1 MNYRPEIDGLRTV
14 AVIPVILFHLGYS
27 FIKGGYLG
35 VDVFFVISGYL
46 ITKILTNDIEK
57 GNFSMYRFW
66 IRRVKRLLPLLLSI
80 ILLTLIIAPFLVFK
94 PVVKDISNDIFPS
107 LFSYFNFHALFDFGN
122 YWGGKSEES
131 FFLHTWSLSVE
142 EQFYLVYPFFLFL
155 AYRYF
160 RNFII
165 PIFVI
170 ALISFCLFVFYLKI
184 DKSTDFTFYM
194 LPTRVW
200 ELAVGGLAGLI
211 SVKKS
216 KLNFHPSLL
225 PIVGIFLIVVSYF
238 FASKTLGFSVLLPVL
253 GTAILILFCTPNDNI
268 GKMLSTK
275 IFVFIGK
282 ISYSLYLWH
291 WIIIV
296 LFKNLHYQFQH
307 TNSHLLNGIIVIL
320 TFFISYLSYTFI
332 ENKTRNNKYTP
343 KLVLLGI
350 VVISGLT
357 LYFQSNLFSPF
368 YKSEYNKQ
376 ISYVEYFDISPSQ
389 SILHNFLNNDNL
401 RHDVVIPKKLQ
412 KYNDAYKKGGI
423 IEDQKKG
430 TPKVMLIGDS
440 HGVMWAKTFN
450 EIANQL
456 NTSISCYTSNGVSP
470 FFNISNLDDQNENAI
485 YTQKQRIE
493 YAKSIL
499 INIEKWK
506 PKLIVFACR
515 WDGLNEETKKKFED
529 LLSLLEQKK
538 CKVLVLTQPPVLHF
552 MTDRNASQYFTYLGL
567 KPINGYNLIDV
578 DTTAVV
584 KNNDYIQSLSKTYS
598 NVSVYDV
605 CKNMIDKNKVK
616 ISLNKEVLYFDDDH
630 LSYYGTS
637 IHKDNILSIITQI
650 KFSNI

>member
-66 IRRVKRLLPLLLSI
+66 IRRVKRLLPLLLII
-80 ILLTLIIAPFLVFK
+80 ILSTLVITPFLVFK
-94 PVVKDISNDIFPS
+94 PVVKDISNDIFPT

-142 EQFYLVYPFFLFL
+142 EQFYLLYPFFLFL
-155 AYRYF
+155 VYKYF

-165 PIFVI
+165 PILI
-170 ALISFCLFVFYLKI
+170 ITLISFSLFVFYLKI
-184 DKSTDFTFYM
+184 DKNTDFTFYM
-194 LPTRVW
+194 LPTRIW
-200 ELAVGGLAGLI
+200 ELAIGGLAGLI
-211 SVKKS
+211 SLKKT
-216 KLNFHPSLL
+216 KLNFNSNLL
-225 PIVGIFLIVVSYF
+225 SIAGIFLIIVSYF
-238 FASKTLGFSVLLPVL
+238 FASTTLGFSVLLPVL
-253 GTAILILFCTPNDNI
+253 GTAVLILFCSPTDTV
-268 GKMLSTK
+268 GKILSTK
-275 IFVFIGK
+275 VFVFVGK

-291 WIIIV
+291 WVLIV
-296 LFKNLHYQFQH
+296 VFKNLHYQFQH
-307 TNSHLLNGIIVIL
+307 TNTHLLNGIIVIV
-320 TFFISYLSYTFI
+320 TFFMSYLSYTFI
-332 ENKTRNNKYTP
+332 ENKTRNYKHTP

-350 VVISGLT
+350 AVISSLT
-357 LYFQSNLFSPF
+357 LYFQSNLYSPF
-368 YKSEYNKQ
+368 YKSEFNKQ

-389 SILHNFLNNDNL
+389 SILQNFLNNDNL
-401 RHDVVIPKKLQ
+401 RYDVVIPKKLK
-412 KYNDAYKKGGI
+412 KYNEAYKTEGI
-423 IEDQKKG
+423 IEEKKKG
-430 TPKVMLIGDS
+430 IPKVMLIGDS

-450 EIANQL
+450 EIASQL
-456 NTSISCYTSNGVSP
+456 NTSISCYTSNGVNP
-470 FFNISNLDDQNENAI
+470 FFNISDLEDQKENTI
-485 YTQKQRIE
+485 YTKKQRVD

-506 PKLIVFACR
+506 PELIVFACR
-515 WDGLNEETKKKFED
+515 WDGLNNDSKKHFED
-529 LLSLLEQKK
+529 LLSFLEKRNS
-538 CKVLVLTQPPVLHF
+538 KVLVLTQPPVLHF

-567 KPINGYNLIDV
+567 KPMNGYNLIDV

-584 KNNDYIQSLSKTYS
+584 TNNNYIKSLPTTYS

-605 CKNMIDKNKVK
+605 FESMMEKNKVK
-616 ISLNKEVLYFDDDH
+616 ISSNKEVLYFDDDH

-637 IHKDNILSIITQI
+637 IHKDNIKSIIEQI
-650 KFSNI
+650 KLSNI

>member
-1 MNYRPEIDGLRTV
+1 MNYRTEIDGLRTV

-66 IRRVKRLLPLLLSI
+66 IRRVKRLLPLLLII
-80 ILLTLIIAPFLVFK
+80 ILSTLLITPFLVFK

-142 EQFYLVYPFFLFL
+142 EQFYLLYPFFLFL
-155 AYRYF
+155 VYKYF

-165 PIFVI
+165 PILII
-170 ALISFCLFVFYLKI
+170 ALIGFSLFVFYLKI
-184 DKSTDFTFYM
+184 DKNTDFTFYM
-194 LPTRVW
+194 LPTRIW
-200 ELAVGGLAGLI
+200 ELAIGGLAGLI
-211 SVKKS
+211 SLKKT
-216 KLNFHPSLL
+216 KLNFNSNLL
-225 PIVGIFLIVVSYF
+225 PIAGIFLIIVSYF
-238 FASKTLGFSVLLPVL
+238 FASTTLGFSVLLPVL
-253 GTAILILFCTPNDNI
+253 GTAVLILFCSPTDTV
-268 GKMLSTK
+268 GKILSTK
-275 IFVFIGK
+275 VFVFVGK

-291 WIIIV
+291 WVLIV
-296 LFKNLHYQFQH
+296 GFKNLHYQFQH
-307 TNSHLLNGIIVIL
+307 TNSHLLNGIIVIV
-320 TFFISYLSYTFI
+320 TFFMSYLSYTFI
-332 ENKTRNNKYTP
+332 ENKTRNYKHTP

-350 VVISGLT
+350 AVISSLT
-357 LYFQSNLFSPF
+357 LYFQSNLYSPF
-368 YKSEYNKQ
+368 YKSEFNKQ

-389 SILHNFLNNDNL
+389 SILQNFLNNDNL
-401 RHDVVIPKKLQ
+401 RYDVVIPKKLQ
-412 KYNDAYKKGGI
+412 KYNEAYKTEGI
-423 IEDQKKG
+423 IEEKKRG
-430 TPKVMLIGDS
+430 IPKVMLIGDS

-450 EIANQL
+450 EIASQL
-456 NTSISCYTSNGVSP
+456 NTSISCYTSNGVNP
-470 FFNISNLDDQNENAI
+470 FFNMSDLNDQKENAI
-485 YTQKQRIE
+485 YTKKQKVD
-493 YAKSIL
+493 YAKSL
-499 INIEKWK
+499 LNNIEKWK

-515 WDGLNEETKKKFED
+515 WGGLNKESKKYFED
-529 LLSLLEQKK
+529 LLSFLEQRN
-538 CKVLVLTQPPVLHF
+538 CKVLVLTQPPVLDF

-567 KPINGYNLIDV
+567 KPIKGYNLIDV
-578 DTTAVV
+578 DNTAVV
-584 KNNDYIQSLSKTYS
+584 INNNYIKSLSKTYS

-605 CKNMIDKNKVK
+605 YENMIEKNKVK

-637 IHKDNILSIITQI
+637 IHKDNITSIITQI